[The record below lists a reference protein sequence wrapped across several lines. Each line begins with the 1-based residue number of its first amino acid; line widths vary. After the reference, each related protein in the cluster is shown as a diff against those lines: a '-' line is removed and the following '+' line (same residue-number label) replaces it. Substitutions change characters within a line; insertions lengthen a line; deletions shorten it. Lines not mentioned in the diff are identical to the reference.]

1 MTRTRLK
8 LMVGGFGLGLG
19 AVAAVA
25 DVPAGCAPKTT
36 SHTVAKMVPAEP
48 PVAVPPPKPGDLPL
62 PTLPAMAP
70 SPAAMPVIPATAPVV
85 VPAPPPPTLPSPT
98 VPEVVRLDP
107 PAVPVTGDGMK
118 RVQAPPAIRSFTRD
132 GVTFTEPPAPA
143 PLPPVVSPPAE
154 VVPPAPPT
162 PTTAPSTPAA
172 PSVVPPAPVMPSG
185 PPLGDSVPLGA
196 TIYQDSRLRPNVQD
210 AKPAAPVSPPP
221 AFVKGQY
228 DIANVGSPKPAPVT
242 PAAAVEPA
250 KELERK
256 LKVILHMG
264 DGRPRFE
271 VRDGEEVYLKIAS
284 DRVDVKSPTEKDAK
298 GAPAIMRASGAV
310 RFVTPGGEGTCNELT
325 VHPGT
330 GLVTVSGG
338 VKFTYNWGQVQ
349 TTVGG
354 EQMTFRL
361 GSMPGA
367 VPAQVSSRLE

>member
-36 SHTVAKMVPAEP
+36 AHTVAKMVPAEP
-48 PVAVPPPKPGDLPL
+48 PVKVEPPKPSDLPV
-62 PTLPAMAP
+62 PTLPAMPP
-70 SPAAMPVIPATAPVV
+70 SPAAIPVIPPPAPVAA
-85 VPAPPPPTLPSPT
+85 PAPPPPTLPSPT
-98 VPEVVRLDP
+98 VPEVAKIEPPAMLPPTASVPFSANVKTNGEVRMDP
-107 PAVPVTGDGMK
+107 PALPAPVAAPLPVIPGGQVLVP
-118 RVQAPPAIRSFTRD
+118 APA
-132 GVTFTEPPAPA
+132 PPAPA
-143 PLPPVVSPPAE
+143 RTEPQPSPVPTGFHSRFSPNPGENPTPGFNFSATT
-154 VVPPAPPT
+154 PPAPTREVTKGYDPT
-162 PTTAPSTPAA
+162 AVSFKPDP
-172 PSVVPPAPVMPSG
+172 VVE
-185 PPLGDSVPLGA
+185 
-196 TIYQDSRLRPNVQD
+196 
-210 AKPAAPVSPPP
+210 
-221 AFVKGQY
+221 
-228 DIANVGSPKPAPVT
+228 SPKPAPVT

-367 VPAQVSSRLE
+367 APAQVSSRLE